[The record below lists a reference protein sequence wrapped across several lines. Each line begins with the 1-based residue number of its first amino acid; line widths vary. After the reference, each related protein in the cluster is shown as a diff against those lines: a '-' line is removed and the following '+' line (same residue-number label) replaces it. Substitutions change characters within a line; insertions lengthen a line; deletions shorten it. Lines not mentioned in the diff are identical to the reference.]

1 MDISITDLVN
11 FLFFSVL
18 KAFIVIVLYCCLF
31 YLFSFAKFEMSLQK
45 QMLVNLG
52 YSEVYRDQYN
62 NIFMLNFK
70 VITNFVL
77 ANSQLKRAD
86 FEFFKNKNG
95 EMNILS
101 LFIINGLEVILLWKI
116 ILSLTSNN
124 CFSCERK
131 RVNRKFALFS
141 SCIRYVDKTN
151 HIYSHSSLLVEKK
164 MLSPICTLV
173 VIL

>member
-1 MDISITDLVN
+1 
-11 FLFFSVL
+11 
-18 KAFIVIVLYCCLF
+18 
-31 YLFSFAKFEMSLQK
+31 MSLQK

-62 NIFMLNFK
+62 NIFLLNFK

-101 LFIINGLEVILLWKI
+101 LFIINGLEVILL
-116 ILSLTSNN
+116 
-124 CFSCERK
+124 
-131 RVNRKFALFS
+131 
-141 SCIRYVDKTN
+141 
-151 HIYSHSSLLVEKK
+151 
-164 MLSPICTLV
+164 
-173 VIL
+173 